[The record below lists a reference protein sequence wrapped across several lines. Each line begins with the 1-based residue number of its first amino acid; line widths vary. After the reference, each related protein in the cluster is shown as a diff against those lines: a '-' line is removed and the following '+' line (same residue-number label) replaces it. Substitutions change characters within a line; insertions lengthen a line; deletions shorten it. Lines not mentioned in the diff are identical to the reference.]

1 MSEIKEKKW
10 ILNYVLMLIDEVKK
24 VARVERDKVDFR
36 LKMTN
41 KHKTFSDKFPSL
53 LMLIIDN
60 GDTFDLKQLD
70 VMLNLLENV
79 QSGKRN
85 IDDVDKELG
94 KEYFDKYVAPVVDVN
109 KS

>member
-24 VARVERDKVDFR
+24 VSRVERDKVDFR

-94 KEYFDKYVAPVVDVN
+94 KEQFDKYVAPDVDVN